1 MTYYNE
7 IDAYPAQWMRN
18 LIDAGHIAPGVV
30 DNRSIADVTPEDIG
44 DGQAHFFAGIGVW
57 SLALRW
63 AGVPDGAPV
72 WTGSCP
78 CQPFS
83 TAGKRR
89 GSDDERHLW
98 PVWFRLIEQRRPP
111 IVFGEQVASAAGR
124 DWLSAVRADM
134 ETLGYAVG
142 GADLCAAGAGSDNI
156 RQRLFWVAYAR
167 CERFDRLR
175 LLLRSEDGHRGTCA
189 VSEAPG
195 RCEDG
200 AGVGNPHRDDSG
212 GHAGT
217 APRTQA
223 ASSRAGQVGRA
234 FCHVAESPSDDGV
247 RLGYAHDAR
256 SQGHGRSVAVDDAH
270 GREAAKRH
278 GAASGVQLPPID
290 RWWVECDDPVRG
302 RIVRPAEPSTF
313 PLAARTPGHVG
324 RLRAYGNAINARVAA
339 VFIRS
344 ALDAIEDL

>member
-1 MTYYNE
+1 MAYYNE

-167 CERFDRLR
+167 GERFDRLR
-175 LLLRSEDGHRGTCA
+175 LLLRPEDGHRGTCA
-189 VSEAPG
+189 VSQAPG

-200 AGVGNPHRDDSG
+200 AGVGNSGSARSHRRWGSLGVDDSI
-212 GHAGT
+212 
-217 APRTQA
+217 
-223 ASSRAGQVGRA
+223 
-234 FCHVAESPSDDGV
+234 
-247 RLGYAHDAR
+247 
-256 SQGHGRSVAVDDAH
+256 
-270 GREAAKRH
+270 GREAAQRL
-278 GAASGVQLPPID
+278 GAASGIQLPPVD

-302 RIVRPAEPSTF
+302 RIVRPAEPGTF

-339 VFIRS
+339 VFVRS

>member
-1 MTYYNE
+1 MAYYNE

-63 AGVPDGAPV
+63 AGVPDGAAV

-98 PVWFRLIEQRRPP
+98 PVWFRLIEQRRPS
-111 IVFGEQVASAAGR
+111 IVFGEQVAGR
-124 DWLSAVRADM
+124 DGLEWLDAVSADM
-134 ETLGYAVG
+134 EGAGYSIA
-142 GADLCAAGAGSDNI
+142 AANLCAAGVGSPHG
-156 RQRLFWVAYAR
+156 RQRLFFVASSPDAR
-167 CERFDRLR
+167 GIGASRLR
-175 LLLRSEDGHRGTCA
+175 APVCAGPVRSGGAFGAEDLRSLYADPFGFEYSDGE
-189 VSEAPG
+189 S
-195 RCEDG
+195 
-200 AGVGNPHRDDSG
+200 GVL
-212 GHAGT
+212 AL
-217 APRTQA
+217 A
-223 ASSRAGQVGRA
+223 
-234 FCHVAESPSDDGV
+234 DGV
-247 RLGYAHDAR
+247 
-256 SQGHGRSVAVDDAH
+256 
-270 GREAAKRH
+270 
-278 GAASGVQLPPID
+278 AS
-290 RWWVECDDPVRG
+290 R
-302 RIVRPAEPSTF
+302 
-313 PLAARTPGHVG
+313 VG